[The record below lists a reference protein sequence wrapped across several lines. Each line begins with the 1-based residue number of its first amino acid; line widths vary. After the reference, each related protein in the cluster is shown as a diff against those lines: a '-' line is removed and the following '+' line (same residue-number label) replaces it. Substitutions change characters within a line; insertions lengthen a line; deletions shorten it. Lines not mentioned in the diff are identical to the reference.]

1 MMGTG
6 LHGHRH
12 PGGTVTTTTRVTGTK
27 GSRFFTMSGDFLVSS
42 RGTRYRVG
50 MTDVPDRFAKGASMV
65 TPLVAGQMK
74 NSGVTDDLYNRSMAF
89 LLGDRAIRLIC
100 GFEAPWG
107 QEKSTTG
114 GLLAKTTYVT
124 SSVVTV
130 KSRIDARIQYFTA
143 GKNLPQGIQD
153 LLTQRS
159 IVSVENEKII
169 VVETFIPL
177 NREVWVF
184 GTYDGDT
191 SIIFHNSTV
200 QLSVS
205 YTNPGEN

>member
-1 MMGTG
+1 MTGTG

-27 GSRFFTMSGDFLVSS
+27 GSRFFTMNGDFLVSS

-50 MTDVPDRFAKGASMV
+50 MTDVPDR
-65 TPLVAGQMK
+65 
-74 NSGVTDDLYNRSMAF
+74 R
-89 LLGDRAIRLIC
+89 GDRAIRLIC